1 MIVLDQH
8 KEELLQAINQKIYA
22 LDYESNILT
31 NKIYDYSEEKKEQL
45 NEILLKKR

>member
-31 NKIYDYSEEKKEQL
+31 NKIYDYSEEK
-45 NEILLKKR
+45 